1 MMLTDIVKKYLL
13 HKEGEEKKHKTEN
26 ITVNEAAGVIAFY
39 FEKIRNIVDYQDEHL
54 LRQNAIR
61 RILNRRFLLQQAS
74 QDVAEGLVK
83 ELVRSRYFANHSLP
97 QTSIRDV
104 ADILKRYV
112 DIIFSLKKRRICS
125 DKDRDWLLWMAS
137 CMIDEH
143 LSTMKPEEALVEL
156 MSNTL
161 GDKSVIEYPGLSSEM
176 KETQLHIA
184 AYRILLR
191 PDINRLRFFL
201 LKRHASHWVNLAHY
215 DPEELAREYP
225 QIRKTIDQ
233 IIHHSLGRKLLG
245 ALRRFR
251 IPFAVL
257 HTIIRNN
264 NQELLEKKDLFERE
278 VRRICEGMYSVQRRR
293 LVTRTIRAF
302 VYIFLTKMLLGL
314 AVELPYDLAILHHIN
329 TTPLLVN
336 IIFPPLLIACITLT
350 VRYPTQ
356 KNTDAI
362 WHAVQ
367 EIVYADTPR
376 EIFTEQRYAPDKKR
390 YLLMTIFTLLYLIL
404 FALSFGFIGWVLHT
418 LDFNIVSG
426 TLFFIFFC
434 LITFF
439 GITLRRSVRDLV
451 VLKVRPTFFMMFVDS
466 FFLPIMQVGRWLSF
480 NISRINIFVFIFD
493 ILIEVPLQ
501 ALIEITEEWFTF
513 IKEKKEELE

>member
-1 MMLTDIVKKYLL
+1 MITDVFKKYLK
-13 HKEGEEKKHKTEN
+13 HKEAEEKKHKTET

-61 RILNRRFLLQQAS
+61 RILNRRFLLQQTS
-74 QDVAEGLVK
+74 QNVAEGLVK
-83 ELVRSRYFANHSLP
+83 ELVRSRYFPNHTLP
-97 QTSIRDV
+97 AKSIEEV
-104 ADILKRYV
+104 AHILKRYL
-112 DIIFSLKKRRICS
+112 DIILSLKKRRICS

-143 LSTMKPEEALVEL
+143 LSSLRPEEALVTL
-156 MSNTL
+156 MSESL
-161 GDKSVIEYPGLSSEM
+161 GPVSTIEYPGLNPEM
-176 KETQLHIA
+176 KEVQLQIA

-201 LKRHASHWVNLAHY
+201 LKQVCPQWVSLEHGDA
-215 DPEELAREYP
+215 EEFARQYP
-225 QIRKTIDQ
+225 QVKKTIDH
-233 IIHHSLGRKLLG
+233 IIHHPLGRKLLV
-245 ALRRFR
+245 AFRRFR

-264 NQELLEKKDLFERE
+264 GQEVLEKKDLFERE

-329 TTPLLVN
+329 TIPLLVN

-350 VRYPTQ
+350 VKYPTE

-362 WHAVQ
+362 WHAIQ
-367 EIVYADTPR
+367 EIVYPETGR
-376 EIFTEQRYAPDKKR
+376 EIFIEQRYAPDKKR
-390 YLLMTIFTLLYLIL
+390 YLLLTIFTVLYLVL
-404 FALSFGFIGWVLHT
+404 FGISFGFIGWVLYK
-418 LDFNIVSG
+418 LDFNIISG

-501 ALIEITEEWFTF
+501 ALIEITEEWFSF
-513 IKEKKEELE
+513 IKEKKEQLE

>member
-1 MMLTDIVKKYLL
+1 MVLSEIFKKYLK
-13 HKEGEEKKHKTEN
+13 HKEEEEKKHKEET

-74 QDVAEGLVK
+74 KDVAEGLVK
-83 ELVRSRYFANHSLP
+83 ELVRSRYFANNTLP
-97 QTSIRDV
+97 SKAIQDV
-104 ADILKRYV
+104 ALILKRYV
-112 DIIFSLKKRRICS
+112 DVILSLKKRRICS
-125 DKDRDWLLWMAS
+125 DKDRDWLLWMAA

-143 LSTMKPEEALVEL
+143 LSTLRAEEALVAL
-156 MSNTL
+156 MS
-161 GDKSVIEYPGLSSEM
+161 DVMDPVSVIEYPGLTPQM
-176 KETQLHIA
+176 RGVQLQIA

-201 LKRHASHWVNLAHY
+201 LKKCAPQWVGLDHSDA
-215 DPEELAREYP
+215 EELAREYVSL
-225 QIRKTIDQ
+225 RKNIDQ
-233 IIHHSLGRKLLG
+233 IIHHPIGRKLLVSF
-245 ALRRFR
+245 RRFR

-264 NQELLEKKDLFERE
+264 GHELLEKKELFERE
-278 VRRICEGMYSVQRRR
+278 VRRICEGMVMVQRRR

-302 VYIFLTKMLLGL
+302 IYIFLTKMLLGI
-314 AVELPYDLAILHHIN
+314 AVELPYDLMVLHHIN
-329 TTPLLVN
+329 KIPLLVN
-336 IIFPPLLIACITLT
+336 IIFPPFLIASITLT
-350 VRYPTQ
+350 VRYPNE
-356 KNTDAI
+356 KNTDAV
-362 WHAVQ
+362 WHAIC
-367 EIVYADTPR
+367 EIVYPDTPK
-376 EIFTEQRYAPDKKR
+376 EIFGEQRYAPDRKR
-390 YLLMTIFTLLYLIL
+390 YLLMTIFTILYLVL
-404 FALSFGFIGWVLHT
+404 FGISFGFIGWILYKLGFT
-418 LDFNIVSG
+418 IVSG

-451 VLKVRPTFFMMFVDS
+451 VLKVKPTFFMMFIDS

-513 IKEKKEELE
+513 IKEKKEQLE